1 MKLRIVQKPSLTGT
15 YSVHWY
21 TAQVRRFGF
30 WIDCRDDIFMMLKF
44 SSSMMAQSYDTSIGR
59 VEDFIDYVMRGEDMF
74 DKSRN
79 KIIKEYET

>member
-1 MKLRIVQKPSLTGT
+1 
-15 YSVHWY
+15 
-21 TAQVRRFGF
+21 
-30 WIDCRDDIFMMLKF
+30 MMLKF

-59 VEDFIDYVMRGEDMF
+59 VEDFIDHVMRGEDMF